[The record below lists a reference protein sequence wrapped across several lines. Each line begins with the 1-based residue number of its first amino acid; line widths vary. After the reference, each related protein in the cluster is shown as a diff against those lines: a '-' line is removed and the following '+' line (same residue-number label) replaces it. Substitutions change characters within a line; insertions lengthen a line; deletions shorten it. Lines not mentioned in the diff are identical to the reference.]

1 MSEVGH
7 AKNTANFETLISFVT
22 SYGATYNP
30 SKPGLDVAKLSALLA
45 QTLASLTDTNDK
57 RSVSTDSINQ
67 RELVFEPLSKLTT
80 RIGNALSVSVVDSL
94 IAEDAKSIINK
105 IQGKRA
111 SPNATPDPTIPVAD
125 QPKTVS
131 SSQMSYDQRVE
142 SFDRLIKVLE
152 GQSGYVPNENELKT
166 VTLNTKLTDMRAKNT
181 AVVNSG
187 VDLSNSRLSRNALL
201 YADDKGLVKT
211 AQDVKKYVKSV
222 FGATSP
228 QFKQISGLKFTTP
241 KS

>member
-7 AKNTANFETLISFVT
+7 AKNAANFETLIYFVAA
-22 SYGATYNP
+22 YGATSNP
-30 SKPGLDVAKLSALLA
+30 SKAELDVSKLTALLVQA
-45 QTLASLTDTNDK
+45 KSSLTVVNNK

-67 RELVFEPLSKLTT
+67 RELVFEPLNKLTT

-94 IAEDAKSIINK
+94 IADDARSIINK

-111 SPNATPDPTIPVAD
+111 TPKATPDPAIPSAN

-131 SSQMSYDQRVE
+131 TSQMSYDQRVE

-152 GQSGYVPNENELKT
+152 EQSGYTPNETELQT
-166 VTLNTKLTDMRAKNT
+166 GTLNTNLTDMRAKNT

-187 VDLSNSRLSRNALL
+187 VDLSNSRLSRNDLL

-222 FGATSP
+222 FGVTSP